1 MPTSEGIMRIL
12 GSRGVKGGRTGCL
25 GHSLQH
31 VAVELPLAIA
41 QELPYHLAAQAF
53 PLEEEVGHTD
63 GGVRDEAARDQE
75 LDALV
80 RVSVERLEWG
90 GERKPR
96 LFGAAVLTPFTLGNL
111 LPRDH

>member
-1 MPTSEGIMRIL
+1 M
-12 GSRGVKGGRTGCL
+12 
-25 GHSLQH
+25 
-31 VAVELPLAIA
+31 
-41 QELPYHLAAQAF
+41 
-53 PLEEEVGHTD
+53 GHTD

-96 LFGAAVLTPFTLGNL
+96 LFGAAVLTPFTPGKSTSQGPLG
-111 LPRDH
+111 LPMGATVT